1 MSTPYEHA
9 VTQLKQVADLLRPQY
24 SDAKK
29 FDDVIAQLKTPQHV
43 YAATLAVEKDDGS
56 NVQFAAF
63 RSQHNNA
70 RGPYKGGIRFHP
82 SVSEDE
88 VKALSMWMTWKCA
101 VTGIPFGG
109 GKGGVAV
116 DPRSLSDAELERV
129 SRAYTDFIAPH
140 IGSSVDVPAPDVN
153 TDGRIMA
160 WMVDEYT
167 RLAADNDEH
176 PKAAFT
182 GKPIELGGSEGR
194 DEATGLGGVMVLDQL
209 ANKLGWKKSETTIS
223 IQGLGNVGY
232 WFAHHAKERGYQI
245 VAVSDSKGGV
255 YVERGLDPTATLA
268 CKLDKGS
275 VIDCFCV
282 DGVCDVTHG
291 KPITNEELLALD
303 VDVLVPSALEDAISE
318 KNADAIKA
326 KVIIEMANG
335 PVTAEA
341 EDILQKS
348 KVLVVP
354 DVLANAGGVT
364 TSYFEWQQNLADEH
378 WTHDEVITK
387 LDAAMRKGFTNVW
400 STHETHPN
408 ESLRMAAYL
417 YAVKVVVDAMLKEL

>member
-9 VTQLKQVADLLRPQY
+9 VEQLQQVATLLRSHY
-24 SDAKK
+24 
-29 FDDVIAQLKTPQHV
+29 DDKVRFEEIIKQLSIPEHFHQTEL
-43 YAATLAVEKDDGS
+43 TLTKDDGS
-56 NVQFAAF
+56 EQKLPAY
-63 RSQHNNA
+63 RSQHSHA

-82 SVSEDE
+82 NVTVDE

-129 SRAYTDFIAPH
+129 SRAYTDFIAPF
-140 IGSSVDVPAPDVN
+140 IGSKVDVPAPDVN

-160 WMVDEYT
+160 WMVDEYKKVAVG
-167 RLAADNDEH
+167 RDPH
-176 PKAAFT
+176 PEAAFT

-209 ANKLGWKKSETTIS
+209 AEKLGWRSKQEVTVA

-232 WFAHHAKERGYQI
+232 WFAHHAAERGYKI

-255 YVERGLDPTATLA
+255 VVHKGLDPAATLS
-268 CKLDKGS
+268 CKLEKGS
-275 VIDCFCV
+275 VVDCYCV
-282 DGVCDVTHG
+282 AGVCDVVHG
-291 KPITNEELLALD
+291 RSITNDELLALD
-303 VDVLVPSALEDAISE
+303 VDVLVPSALEGAITKE
-318 KNADAIKA
+318 NAAQVRA
-326 KVIIEMANG
+326 KVVIEMANG
-335 PVTAEA
+335 PVTPEA
-341 EDILQKS
+341 DA
-348 KVLVVP
+348 VLHNKGVMVVP

-364 TSYFEWQQNLADEH
+364 TSYFEWQQNLAGEH
-378 WTHDEVITK
+378 WSHDAVITK
-387 LDAAMRKGFTNVW
+387 LNAAMRLGFVDVW
-400 STHETHPN
+400 MMHLKYPK

-417 YAVKVVVDAMLKEL
+417 HAVKSVVDAVLN

>member
-1 MSTPYEHA
+1 MSNPYEHA
-9 VTQLKQVADLLRPQY
+9 VAQLQQVAKLLRPKY
-24 SDAKK
+24 ADAAQ
-29 FDDVIAQLKTPQHV
+29 FDWMIEQLTTPDQV
-43 YAATLAVEKDDGS
+43 YAATLAVARDDGS
-56 NVQFAAF
+56 DVQFAAF

-82 SVSEDE
+82 QVNEEE

-101 VTGIPFGG
+101 ITDIPFGG

-116 DPRSLSDAELERV
+116 DPRLLSDAELERV

-140 IGSSVDVPAPDVN
+140 IGSQVDVPAPDVN

-160 WMVDEYT
+160 WMVDEYIK
-167 RLAADNDEH
+167 LSASNDKH
-176 PKAAFT
+176 PEAAFT

-209 ANKLGWKKSETTIS
+209 SEKLGWRDKSKVTIA

-232 WFAHHAKERGYQI
+232 WFAHHAKERGYKI

-255 YVERGLDPTATLA
+255 LVEKGLDPAATLA
-268 CKLDKGS
+268 CKLEKGS

-282 DGVCDVTHG
+282 DGVCNITHG
-291 KPITNEELLALD
+291 TKIENGDLLALD
-303 VDVLVPSALEDAISE
+303 VDVVVPSALESVITRD
-318 KNADAIKA
+318 NAAEIRA

-335 PVTAEA
+335 PVTPEA
-341 EDILQKS
+341 EEILHQRG
-348 KVLVVP
+348 VMVVP

-364 TSYFEWQQNLADEH
+364 TSYFEWQQNLAGEH
-378 WTHDEVITK
+378 WPHDDVIAK
-387 LDAAMRKGFTNVW
+387 LNTAMRRGFNNVW
-400 STHETHPN
+400 TMHERHPKQP
-408 ESLRMAAYL
+408 LRMAAYL
-417 YAVKVVVDAMLKEL
+417 YAVKSVVDAMIK

>member
-9 VTQLKQVADLLRPQY
+9 VAQLHQVAKLLRPQY
-24 SDAKK
+24 PDHKK
-29 FDDVIAQLKTPQHV
+29 FDAIIEQLATPDQVH
-43 YAATLAVEKDDGS
+43 AATLAVTKDDGGD
-56 NVQFAAF
+56 VQFAAF

-82 SVSEDE
+82 NVNEDE

-116 DPRSLSDAELERV
+116 DPRSLSTAELERV

-140 IGSSVDVPAPDVN
+140 IGSQVDVPAPDVN

-167 RLAADNDEH
+167 KLAAGTDEH
-176 PKAAFT
+176 PEAAFT

-209 ANKLGWKKSETTIS
+209 AEKLDWKDKSKITVA

-232 WFAHHAKERGYQI
+232 WFAHHAKERGYTI
-245 VAVSDSKGGV
+245 VAVSDSKGGA
-255 YVERGLDPTATLA
+255 YVEKGLDPTATLA

-282 DGVCDVTHG
+282 DGICDLTHG
-291 KPITNEELLALD
+291 KPVHNDDLLALD
-303 VDVLVPSALEDAISE
+303 VDVLVPSALEDAITAQ
-318 KNADAIKA
+318 NAGTVRA

-335 PVTAEA
+335 PVTPEA
-341 EDILQKS
+341 EVILQKNN
-348 KVLVVP
+348 VMVVP

-364 TSYFEWQQNLADEH
+364 TSYFEWQQNLAGEH
-378 WTHDEVITK
+378 WAHDEVIKK
-387 LDAAMRKGFTNVW
+387 LDDAMRQGFTNVW
-400 STHETHPN
+400 AMHEKYQQ
-408 ESLRMAAYL
+408 ESMRMAAYL
-417 YAVKVVVDAMLKEL
+417 HAVKSVVDAELKP